1 MTATSSIDIPIPVHS
16 SLFRSTG
23 STGSTGSLKIQV
35 QLYGQLQLAKD
46 IGPFPVNGSKA
57 DIEEWKALK
66 RKFES
71 DKRPDK
77 SKIPAA
83 EHKAGWLK
91 RMADRG

>member
-1 MTATSSIDIPIPVHS
+1 M
-16 SLFRSTG
+16 
-23 STGSTGSLKIQV
+23 
-35 QLYGQLQLAKD
+35 
-46 IGPFPVNGSKA
+46 NGSKA